1 MDKKQIANVTMIAL
15 AIVFVG
21 ASVASS
27 KVKVLK
33 KIKAGSITNVYLAD
47 NAVNSAKIED
57 GAVSNADLGDGS
69 VTTGKISD
77 GTISGSDL
85 ASDISIST
93 SGSISAGNITA
104 DGTLKL
110 KKYSSQPYSCDT
122 SHDGALALNG
132 VGFICECVAG
142 YNWVF
147 YQGSTL
153 GPTCDWSGG
162 PPG

>member
-1 MDKKQIANVTMIAL
+1 MDKKQTANIIVIIL
-15 AIVFVG
+15 AIFFV
-21 ASVASS
+21 AVSVASS
-27 KVKVLK
+27 KVKTLK
-33 KIKAGSITNVYLAD
+33 KVKAGSITNVYLAD
-47 NAVNSAKIED
+47 NAVTSAKI
-57 GAVSNADLGDGS
+57 L
-69 VTTGKISD
+69 D
-77 GTISGSDL
+77 GTIAGNDL

-93 SGSISAGNITA
+93 SGNISAGNITA

-122 SHDGALALNG
+122 SHDGALALNSI
-132 VGFICECVAG
+132 GFICECVAG